1 MEEHCADVDPKV
13 TEERLALLSVLQE
26 LTVAALDLLD
36 PNKPADSFLDRVAER
51 LGCMVALW
59 LQTDAQGR
67 VRLQG
72 TSGLSTASRQL
83 PIPCPSE
90 SPLARGPA
98 ELELP
103 YPELASPGLVRW
115 SVPIT
120 DSGPGAGH
128 VSSALLLYFD
138 REPHL
143 PRQYRGMVERLG
155 RVLRTALIHRQ
166 LFARTLD
173 SERDLH
179 QQKTLL
185 ESLSEA
191 SVEGILIASPDG
203 RILTHNR
210 RFVEMWGLEEEIQS
224 ASNALLLRAISQLVE
239 EPARFLARAAS
250 FFEHVN
256 TSGHDELRLKDG
268 RVFDQYNAPVV
279 SADGVYYGRAVY
291 FRDITARQRTERD
304 LQRERDFSSAVLD
317 TARAL
322 VIVLDPEGRIVRFN
336 RACQEMTGYS
346 FEELRGA
353 HFWKRL
359 QPLEERERVE
369 ANYAVLAAG
378 QGHEQYESH
387 WLTREGELRLISW
400 SSNVLRGETGAV
412 EYVIGTGIDITEQRR
427 AEQERDQ
434 TFQRE
439 QQARARAEEQEAR
452 SALLAEASGL
462 LAGELAPE
470 DALRSVAALTVQ
482 RFADW
487 CTVDLLDAD
496 QSFQRITEARSEAL
510 RAMSPARVLCSPP
523 DLNAAHGPGRVLRL
537 GEPEFFPEGC
547 PSAALGCM
555 KDSQGEAGVVEF
567 ESWMSVPLLARG
579 HTLGAITLARSEAGG
594 RYGPAEFA
602 LAQELGRR
610 AAMAVDNARLYQQAQ
625 MAIGLRDEF
634 LSIASHE
641 LKTPVTSL
649 QLSVQGLMR
658 LTRTG
663 SLRTAPVETVTHS
676 LEVIERQ
683 AKRMAKLVN
692 TLLDVSR
699 IHAGRLD
706 LELEEVDLAALVR
719 DIAARFAPEL
729 ATSGTRLLVHADT
742 PMPGVWDRSRLDQIV
757 TNLLSNAIKYG
768 EGRPIEIRVEGD
780 AVTARL
786 EVRDQG
792 IGIPVERHVRIFRAF
807 ERAVSSRHYGGL
819 GLGLHIVNQLVER
832 LGGSVRVESE
842 TGRGATFTVELPRR
856 GPSVSPPGR
865 EGLPDSGLQS

>member
-1 MEEHCADVDPKV
+1 MEEHCADEDHKL

-26 LTVAALDLLD
+26 LTVAALDLFD

-59 LQTDAQGR
+59 LQTDSQGR
-67 VRLQG
+67 IQLQG
-72 TSGLSTASRQL
+72 ASGLSTASRRL
-83 PIPCPSE
+83 PIP
-90 SPLARGPA
+90 GPTGA
-98 ELELP
+98 GPP

-115 SVPIT
+115 SVPIA
-120 DSGPGAGH
+120 DSAPGAGH
-128 VSSALLLYFD
+128 ISSTLLLYFD
-138 REPHL
+138 REPQL

-155 RVLRTALIHRQ
+155 SVLRTALVHRQ
-166 LFARTLD
+166 LFAWTLD

-185 ESLSEA
+185 ESMSEA
-191 SVEGILIASPDG
+191 SIEGILIASPDG

-210 RFVEMWGLEEEIQS
+210 RLVEMWGLEREIQS
-224 ASNALLLRAISQLVE
+224 ASNEVLLHAIAKLVE
-239 EPARFLARAAS
+239 EPATFMARASS
-250 FFEHVN
+250 FFEHVDA
-256 TSGHDELRLKDG
+256 SGHDELRLKDG

-291 FRDITARQRTERD
+291 FRDITARQRTERE

-336 RACQEMTGYS
+336 RACQEVTGYT

-353 HFWKRL
+353 QFWKRL
-359 QPLEERERVE
+359 LPLEETERVQK
-369 ANYAVLAAG
+369 NFAVLAAG

-387 WLTREGELRLISW
+387 WLTRQGERRLISW
-400 SSNVLRGETGAV
+400 SSNVLRGETGAI
-412 EYVIGTGIDITEQRR
+412 EYVIGTGIDITEQRQ
-427 AEQERDQ
+427 AERERDQ

-439 QQARARAEEQEAR
+439 QQARARAEEQEGR
-452 SALLAEASGL
+452 SAFLAEASGL
-462 LAGELAPE
+462 LASSLAPE
-470 DALRSVAALTVQ
+470 DSLRSVAALTVQ
-482 RFADW
+482 RFADG
-487 CTVDLLDAD
+487 CTVDLLDHD
-496 QSFQRITEARSEAL
+496 HCFPRITEARSEAL
-510 RAMSPARVLCSPP
+510 RAMSPEKVRCAPP
-523 DLNAAHGPGRVLRL
+523 DLDAEHGPGRVLRL
-537 GEPEFFPEGC
+537 GEPEFFPEGL
-547 PSAALGCM
+547 PSAG
-555 KDSQGEAGVVEF
+555 GIGF
-567 ESWMSVPLLARG
+567 GSWMSVPLLARG
-579 HTLGAITLARSEAGG
+579 HTLGAITLARLSGG
-594 RYGPAEFA
+594 APYGQAEFA
-602 LAQELGRR
+602 LAQELARR
-610 AAMAVDNARLYQQAQ
+610 AAMAVDNARLLQQAQ
-625 MAIGLRDEF
+625 LAIGLRDEF

-649 QLSVQGLMR
+649 QLSVQGLLR

-663 SLRTAPVETVTHS
+663 ALRTAPLETVTHS

-719 DIAARFAPEL
+719 DIAARFVPEL
-729 ATSGTRLLVHADT
+729 ATSGTRLRVHADT

-792 IGIPVERHVRIFRAF
+792 IGIPAERHARIFRAF

-819 GLGLHIVNQLVER
+819 GLGLHIVSQLVER

-842 TGRGATFTVELPRR
+842 AGRGATFTVELPRR
-856 GPSVSPPGR
+856 GPSVSPQGASS
-865 EGLPDSGLQS
+865 SGCAR

>member
-1 MEEHCADVDPKV
+1 MEEHCADADHKV

-72 TSGLSTASRQL
+72 ASGLSTASRQL
-83 PIPCPSE
+83 PIPGSSE
-90 SPLARGPA
+90 PPLERGPG
-98 ELELP
+98 EPELP

-115 SVPIT
+115 SVPIA

-224 ASNALLLRAISQLVE
+224 ASNELLLRAISELVE
-239 EPARFLARAAS
+239 EPARLLARAAS
-250 FFEHVN
+250 FFEDIH

-322 VIVLDPEGRIVRFN
+322 VIVLDPDGRIVRFN

-359 QPLEERERVE
+359 QPPEERKRVE

-387 WLTREGELRLISW
+387 WLTRQGERRLISW

-439 QQARARAEEQEAR
+439 QQARARAEDQEAR
-452 SALLAEASGL
+452 SAFLAEASGL

-470 DALRSVAALTVQ
+470 DALRSVAALTVL

-487 CTVDLLDAD
+487 CTVDLLDPD
-496 QSFQRITEARSEAL
+496 HSFQRITEARSEAL
-510 RAMSPARVLCSPP
+510 RAMSPAKILCSPP
-523 DLNAAHGPGRVLRL
+523 DLDAAHGPGRVLRL

-555 KDSQGEAGVVEF
+555 RDGQGGAGVVEF

-602 LAQELGRR
+602 LAQELARR

-663 SLRTAPVETVTHS
+663 ALRTAPVETVTHS

-729 ATSGTRLLVHADT
+729 ATSGTRLRVHADT
-742 PMPGVWDRSRLDQIV
+742 AMPGVWDRSRLDQIV

-792 IGIPVERHVRIFRAF
+792 IGIPAERHARIFRAF

-856 GPSVSPPGR
+856 GPSVSPP
-865 EGLPDSGLQS
+865 ELVGLHADMKPG